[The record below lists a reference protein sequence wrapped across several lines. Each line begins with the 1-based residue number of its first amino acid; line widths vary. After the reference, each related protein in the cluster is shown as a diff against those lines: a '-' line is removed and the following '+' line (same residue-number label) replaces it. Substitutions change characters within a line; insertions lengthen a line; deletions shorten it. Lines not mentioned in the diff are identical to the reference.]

1 MGINSDHTS
10 TSTSPSL
17 LLNRS
22 FTVPTFQVPR
32 VLTELQQE
40 RKDSLER
47 TKYIRRI
54 SEDKDMSWSAQRRR
68 EFDEMKKRREQEPPA
83 Q

>member
-1 MGINSDHTS
+1 MGINSQDKN
-10 TSTSPSL
+10 SPSL
-17 LLNRS
+17 LIKRS
-22 FTVPTFQVPR
+22 IVVPTYTVPRIP
-32 VLTELQQE
+32 TELQQE

-54 SEDKDMSWSAQRRR
+54 TEDRDMSWSAQRRR
-68 EFDEMKKRREQEPPA
+68 EFEEMKKRRSEEGPA